1 MKYTPKGEVYL
12 ANEDTFK
19 DLIAKEQMDES
30 KTRIF
35 KKKELLM
42 EDNSKTIDTIW
53 VCFNKQ

>member
-1 MKYTPKGEVYL
+1 M